1 MKTFFEHFLDEIQR
15 RQEAGEIDAEK
26 ARRWIIEIQNQLQQ
40 YAQYA
45 PTARIVQ
52 MPVKH

>member
-15 RQEAGEIDAEK
+15 RQEAGEIDAAK
-26 ARRWIIEIQNQLQQ
+26 AQRWIAEIQDQLQQ

-45 PTARIVQ
+45 PASQIVQ
-52 MPVKH
+52 MPVRH